1 MTDEK
6 IGYLDDAIVPD
17 VVKSYKFG
25 LGLRASVPL
34 WELHILFLLPRYH
47 IAIDKEKFVLTW
59 RSTVVGKGEEG
70 GGGDSHN
77 GNGAG
82 QGRPSR
88 STRPYARA

>member
-47 IAIDKEKFVLTW
+47 IAIDKEVCVDFALCG
-59 RSTVVGKGEEG
+59 RRKGRKGREG
-70 GGGDSHN
+70 GGG
-77 GNGAG
+77 GGG
-82 QGRPSR
+82 GGRR
-88 STRPYARA
+88 RR